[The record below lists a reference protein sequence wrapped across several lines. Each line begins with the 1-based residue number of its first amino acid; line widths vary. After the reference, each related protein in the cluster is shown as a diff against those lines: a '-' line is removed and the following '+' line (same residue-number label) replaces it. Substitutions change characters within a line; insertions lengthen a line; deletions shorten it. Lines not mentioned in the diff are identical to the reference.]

1 MNHKEGIDYFPVK
14 CAADKAIEL
23 VTAECGLKAYAV
35 IFTLLKKIYGE
46 HGYYCEWQREDA
58 LLLASNMFGGGDG
71 AVSRINHIVNCCARR
86 GVFSLEQL
94 EENGILTSEEIQENF
109 LFATKRRKSVKMK
122 RAYLLVKVAL
132 LPENVDILDE
142 NVDILDEN
150 VDILKHSKSNSKYT
164 NTLSIV
170 PTLQEVKDYVALN
183 NLKINPEKFFEY
195 YERVDWKDKYGR
207 QINWKKAADYW
218 NKTERPEKQTANNS
232 KVKSN
237 SSGNKKNQFN
247 NFSQRNVSSS
257 DMGELEQRLLQRG

>member
-109 LFATKRRKSVKMK
+109 LFATRRRKAVKMK

-142 NVDILDEN
+142 NVNILNEN
-150 VDILKHSKSNSKYT
+150 ADILKHSKSNSKLT
-164 NTLSIV
+164 NYLSIV
-170 PTLQEVKDYVALN
+170 PTLQEVKDYVAQN

-195 YERVDWKDKYGR
+195 YDRIDWKDKYGR
-207 QINWKKAADYW
+207 RINWKSVADYW
-218 NKTERPEKQTANNS
+218 NKTERADKKPTYAASSNNHY
-232 KVKSN
+232 
-237 SSGNKKNQFN
+237 SGKKKNQFN
-247 NFSQRNVSSS
+247 SFNERNISSS
-257 DMGELEQRLLQRG
+257 DMNELEQRLLQRG

>member
-132 LPENVDILDE
+132 LPDNVIILDE

-150 VDILKHSKSNSKYT
+150 ADILKHSKSNSKYT

-170 PTLQEVKDYVALN
+170 PTLQEVKDYAAN
-183 NLKINPEKFFEY
+183 NSLKINPEKFFEY
-195 YERVDWKDKYGR
+195 YERIDWKDKYGR
-207 QINWKKAADYW
+207 QINWKKVADYW

-237 SSGNKKNQFN
+237 SSGNKQNQFN

-257 DMGELEQRLLQRG
+257 DMGELEQRLLQRR

>member
-132 LPENVDILDE
+132 LPDNVIILDE

-150 VDILKHSKSNSKYT
+150 ADILKHSKSNSKYT

-195 YERVDWKDKYGR
+195 YDRIDWKDKYGR
-207 QINWKKAADYW
+207 RINWKSTADYW
-218 NKTERPEKQTANNS
+218 NKTERPEKQAANNS

>member
-109 LFATKRRKSVKMK
+109 LFATKRRKAVKMK

-150 VDILKHSKSNSKYT
+150 ADILKHSKSNSKYT

-183 NLKINPEKFFEY
+183 NLKINPEKFYEY
-195 YERVDWKDKYGR
+195 YDRIDWKDKYGR
-207 QINWKKAADYW
+207 RINWKSTADYW
-218 NKTERPEKQTANNS
+218 NKTERADQKP
-232 KVKSN
+232 
-237 SSGNKKNQFN
+237 SGNTKSGYSTKKKNQFN
-247 NFSQRNVSSS
+247 LFNQREISSS
-257 DMGELEQRLLQRG
+257 DMSELEQRLLNRG

>member
-14 CAADKAIEL
+14 CATDTNIEL

-35 IFTLLKKIYGE
+35 IFALLKKIYGE
-46 HGYYCEWQREDA
+46 HGYYCEWQRESA
-58 LLLASNMFGGGDG
+58 LLISSRMFGGGDKMFNR
-71 AVSRINHIVNCCARR
+71 VNEIVNCCARR
-86 GVFSLEQL
+86 GVFSFEQL

-109 LFATKRRKSVKMK
+109 LYATKRRKTVKMK

-132 LPENVDILDE
+132 LPDNVDILDE
-142 NVDILDEN
+142 NVNILNKNADILE
-150 VDILKHSKSNSKYT
+150 HSKNNNKIT
-164 NTLSIV
+164 NYLSIV
-170 PTLQEVKDYVALN
+170 PTLQEVKDYIEQYN
-183 NLKINPEKFFEY
+183 MKISPEKFFEY

-218 NKTERPEKQTANNS
+218 NKTERPEKQTANTS
-232 KVKSN
+232 KAGSN

>member
-132 LPENVDILDE
+132 LPDNVI
-142 NVDILDEN
+142 ILDEN

-195 YERVDWKDKYGR
+195 YDRIDWKDKYGR
-207 QINWKKAADYW
+207 RINWKSTADYW

>member
-1 MNHKEGIDYFPVK
+1 M
-14 CAADKAIEL
+14 
-23 VTAECGLKAYAV
+23 
-35 IFTLLKKIYGE
+35 
-46 HGYYCEWQREDA
+46 
-58 LLLASNMFGGGDG
+58 
-71 AVSRINHIVNCCARR
+71 
-86 GVFSLEQL
+86 EQL

-132 LPENVDILDE
+132 LPDNVIILDE

-150 VDILKHSKSNSKYT
+150 ADILKHSKSNSKYT

-170 PTLQEVKDYVALN
+170 PTLQEVKDYATN
-183 NLKINPEKFFEY
+183 NSLKINPEKFFEY

-207 QINWKKAADYW
+207 QINWKKVADYW

-257 DMGELEQRLLQRG
+257 DMSELEQRLLQRG

>member
-1 MNHKEGIDYFPVK
+1 MNRKEGIDYFPVK
-14 CAADKAIEL
+14 CAADKNIEL
-23 VTAECGLKAYAV
+23 VTAECGLKAHAV
-35 IFTLLKKIYGE
+35 IYALLQEIYGV
-46 HGYYCEWQREDA
+46 HGYYCEWQREKA
-58 LLLASNMFGGGDG
+58 LSLSSRMFGGGDK
-71 AVSRINHIVNCCARR
+71 AVNRINEIVNCCARR

-94 EENGILTSEEIQENF
+94 EQNGILTSKEIQENF
-109 LFATKRRKSVKMK
+109 LFATRRRKAVKMK

-132 LPENVDILDE
+132 LSDNVIILDE
-142 NVDILDEN
+142 NVDILGEN
-150 VDILKHSKSNSKYT
+150 ADILKHSKSNSKNT

-183 NLKINPEKFFEY
+183 NLKINPEKFYEY
-195 YERVDWKDKYGR
+195 YDRIDWKDKYGR
-207 QINWKKAADYW
+207 RINWKSTADYW

>member
-1 MNHKEGIDYFPVK
+1 MNRKEGIDYFPVK
-14 CAADKAIEL
+14 CAADKNIEL
-23 VTAECGLKAYAV
+23 VTAECGLKAHAV
-35 IFTLLKKIYGE
+35 IYALLQEIYGV
-46 HGYYCEWQREDA
+46 HGYYCEWQREKA
-58 LLLASNMFGGGDG
+58 LSLSSRMFGGGDR
-71 AVSRINHIVNCCARR
+71 AVNRINEIVNCCARW

-94 EENGILTSEEIQENF
+94 EQNRILTSEEIQENF
-109 LFATKRRKSVKMK
+109 LFATKRRKAVKMK

-132 LPENVDILDE
+132 LPDNVIILDE

-150 VDILKHSKSNSKYT
+150 ADILKHSKSNSKYT

-183 NLKINPEKFFEY
+183 NLKINPEKFYEY
-195 YERVDWKDKYGR
+195 YDRID
-207 QINWKKAADYW
+207 W

>member
-1 MNHKEGIDYFPVK
+1 MNRKEGIDYFPVK
-14 CAADKAIEL
+14 CAADNAIEL
-23 VTAECGLKAYAV
+23 VTAECGLKAHAV
-35 IFTLLKKIYGE
+35 IYALLQEIYGV
-46 HGYYCEWQREDA
+46 HGYYCEWQRERA
-58 LLLASNMFGGGDG
+58 LLISSRMFGGGDK
-71 AVSRINHIVNCCARR
+71 AVNRINEIVNCCARR
-86 GVFSLEQL
+86 GVFSFEQL
-94 EENGILTSEEIQENF
+94 EQNGILTSKEIQENF
-109 LFATKRRKSVKMK
+109 LFATRRRKAVKMK

-132 LPENVDILDE
+132 LPDNVIILDE

-150 VDILKHSKSNSKYT
+150 ADILKHSKSNSKNT

-170 PTLQEVKDYVALN
+170 PTLQEVKDYATN
-183 NLKINPEKFFEY
+183 NSLKINPEKFFEY

>member
-132 LPENVDILDE
+132 LPDNVIILDE

-150 VDILKHSKSNSKYT
+150 ADILKHSKSNSKYT

-195 YERVDWKDKYGR
+195 YDRIDWKDKYGR
-207 QINWKKAADYW
+207 RINWKSTADYW

>member
-1 MNHKEGIDYFPVK
+1 MNRKEGIDYFPVK
-14 CAADKAIEL
+14 CAADKNIEL
-23 VTAECGLKAYAV
+23 VTAECGLKAHAV
-35 IFTLLKKIYGE
+35 IYALLQEIYGV
-46 HGYYCEWQREDA
+46 HGYYCEWQREKA
-58 LLLASNMFGGGDG
+58 LSLSSRMFGGGDR
-71 AVSRINHIVNCCARR
+71 AVNRINEIVNCCARW

-94 EENGILTSEEIQENF
+94 EQNGILTSEEIQENF
-109 LFATKRRKSVKMK
+109 LFATKRRKAVKMK

-132 LPENVDILDE
+132 LPDNVIILDE
-142 NVDILDEN
+142 NA
-150 VDILKHSKSNSKYT
+150 DILKHSKSNSKYT

-170 PTLQEVKDYVALN
+170 PTLQEVKDYATN
-183 NLKINPEKFFEY
+183 NRLKINPEKFFEY

>member
-35 IFTLLKKIYGE
+35 IFTMLKKIYGE

-132 LPENVDILDE
+132 LPDNVIILDE

-150 VDILKHSKSNSKYT
+150 ADILKHSKSNSKYT

-183 NLKINPEKFFEY
+183 NLKINPEKFYEY
-195 YERVDWKDKYGR
+195 YDRIDWKDKYGR
-207 QINWKKAADYW
+207 RINWKSTADYW